1 MEDLHGCQLPLHAW
15 SALISYL
22 HESGSNENPETVAAL
37 AIEDWI
43 AHQQR
48 RAASSRTSSQT
59 SSRTS
64 SRTSSQTSAGV
75 PERGRGYQWKGLF
88 LPSGT
93 RLRMWH
99 GDRQHYAEVEDDDI
113 VFEGRQVSPAQMANS
128 VAGNTR
134 NAWRDISLMLPGET
148 QWKPASLRRRQARQ
162 LEERLALGP
171 PAPPAPVAVVTAA
184 EPADARH
191 LRQLAQLLERA
202 LAERQMP
209 VYRRRTDSLGD
220 IAFD

>member
-1 MEDLHGCQLPLHAW
+1 MEDRDPRQLPTHTW

-22 HESGSNENPETVAAL
+22 HECGSDESPETVAAT

-43 AHQQR
+43 EQQR
-48 RAASSRTSSQT
+48 RRAAVSRSPSSAT
-59 SSRTS
+59 
-64 SRTSSQTSAGV
+64 

-99 GDRQHYAEVEDDDI
+99 GDQQHYAEVEDDDI
-113 VFEGRQVSPAQMANS
+113 IFEGRRVSPAQMANAA
-128 VAGNTR
+128 AGNTR
-134 NAWRDISLMLPGET
+134 NAWREIWLLMPGET
-148 QWKPASLRRRQARQ
+148 RWKLASLRRRQATQ
-162 LEERLALGP
+162 LEVRLALGP
-171 PAPPAPVAVVTAA
+171 PPPVAVA
-184 EPADARH
+184 PAVEQSDARS
-191 LRQLAQLLERA
+191 LRQLAHLLERA

-209 VYRRRTDSLGD
+209 VYRRRSDSLGD

>member
-1 MEDLHGCQLPLHAW
+1 MEDRYPRQLPTHTW

-22 HESGSNENPETVAAL
+22 HECGSDESPETVAAT

-43 AHQQR
+43 EQQR
-48 RAASSRTSSQT
+48 RRAAASRSPSSAT
-59 SSRTS
+59 
-64 SRTSSQTSAGV
+64 A
-75 PERGRGYQWKGLF
+75 ERGRGYQWKGLF

-99 GDRQHYAEVEDDDI
+99 GDQQHYAEVEDDDI
-113 VFEGRQVSPAQMANS
+113 IFEGRRVSPAQMANA

-134 NAWRDISLMLPGET
+134 NAWREIWLLMPGET
-148 QWKPASLRRRQARQ
+148 RWKLASLRRRQATQ

-171 PAPPAPVAVVTAA
+171 PPPPPVAVAPAV
-184 EPADARH
+184 EQADARS
-191 LRQLAQLLERA
+191 LRQLAHLLERA

-209 VYRRRTDSLGD
+209 VYRRRSDSLGD

>member
-1 MEDLHGCQLPLHAW
+1 MEDRYPRQLPAHTW

-22 HESGSNENPETVAAL
+22 HESGSDENPETVAAI
-37 AIEDWI
+37 AIADWI
-43 AHQQR
+43 AQQQR
-48 RAASSRTSSQT
+48 RATESRT
-59 SSRTS
+59 
-64 SRTSSQTSAGV
+64 A
-75 PERGRGYQWKGLF
+75 GRGYQWKGLF

-99 GDRQHYAEVEDDDI
+99 GDQQHYAEVEDDDI
-113 VFEGRQVSPAQMANS
+113 IFEGRRVSPAQMANS

-134 NAWRDISLMLPGET
+134 NAWREIWLLLPGET
-148 QWKPASLRRRQARQ
+148 RWKVASQRRRQARQ

-171 PAPPAPVAVVTAA
+171 PAPPAQPAPNTVVAT
-184 EPADARH
+184 EPPDAQS
-191 LRQLAQLLERA
+191 LRQLARLLERA